1 MVSSFS
7 LLGHFWPHGL
17 STHRLPRTLTSCDGF
32 ADTWGQQETRRSPS
46 VSVRD
51 PFLSQLRILGKQ
63 LPSHQTEFERRKL
76 GIWDWDFLCALGWN
90 LSLKSQECCCEFSEG
105 GSPSRGTWRALP
117 LSGASSTAVLA
128 DKYPQHWTESR
139 NSKPP
144 LYQLECC
151 KILFQF
157 LLNFLAI
164 TWTSQTST
172 SLILS
177 DRRLLFIR
185 DNFLCMSSD
194 ASTVHS
200 PAWGHFHRKRGLHM
214 QMTIQCITYVPGV
227 TSVTT
232 I

>member
-1 MVSSFS
+1 MALQIPGASRRHA
-7 LLGHFWPHGL
+7 GHPVCLF
-17 STHRLPRTLTSCDGF
+17 
-32 ADTWGQQETRRSPS
+32 
-46 VSVRD
+46 VI
-51 PFLSQLRILGKQ
+51 PFQLRILGKQ

-139 NSKPP
+139 NSKPS